1 MNIEHILFLDIE
13 TVAGTKCYDDLSERM
28 QQLWAKKA
36 SFLLRKESF
45 GQNPNDLTAGELYER
60 AGIYAEFGKIVS
72 IALGFFK
79 RDDGELQLRIK
90 DISLH
95 DEKALLEEFKSL
107 LEGSFANPKGFPGK
121 GIPSDNFKTLR
132 LCAHNGKE
140 FDFPYIA
147 RRMIVNGIK
156 LPNCLNLA
164 GKKPWEIPHID
175 TMDLWKFGDYKNFT
189 SLDLL
194 AAILDIPTSK
204 DDIDGSQ
211 VNEVYYRQNDLE
223 RIGHYCKKDVAVLA
237 QVYLKLVQA
246 EPIRQ
251 DQIVI
256 L

>member
-1 MNIEHILFLDIE
+1 MNLEHILFLDIE
-13 TVAGTKCYDDLSERM
+13 TVAGAKCYDDLPERM

-36 SFLLRKESF
+36 SSLKPSRD
-45 GQNPNDLTAGELYER
+45 DLSAGKFYEEK

-72 IALGFFK
+72 IALGYFK

-107 LEGSFANPKGFPGK
+107 IESSFAK

-156 LPNCLNLA
+156 LPDCLNLA

-175 TMDLWKFGDYKNFT
+175 TMDFWKFGDYKNFT

-194 AAILDIPTSK
+194 AAILDTPTSK

-211 VNEVYYRQNDLE
+211 VNKVYYRENDLE
-223 RIGHYCKKDVAVLA
+223 RIGRYCKKDVEVLA

>member
-1 MNIEHILFLDIE
+1 MNLEHLLFLDIE
-13 TVAGTKCYDDLSERM
+13 TVAGAKCYDDLPERM
-28 QQLWAKKA
+28 QQLWIKKS

-45 GQNPNDLTAGELYER
+45 PKESFWRDIYER

-79 RDDGELQLRIK
+79 KDGGELQLRIK

-95 DEKALLEEFKSL
+95 DEKVLLEEFKSIID
-107 LEGSFANPKGFPGK
+107 SFGNSSERS
-121 GIPSDNFKTLR
+121 PSDKTLK

-156 LPNCLNLA
+156 LPDCLNLA

-223 RIGHYCKKDVAVLA
+223 RIGHYCKKDVSVLA

>member
-1 MNIEHILFLDIE
+1 MNLEHILFLDIE
-13 TVAGTKCYDDLSERM
+13 TVAGAKHYDDLPERM

-36 SFLLRKESF
+36 SSLLRKESPKGVRSTF

-72 IALGFFK
+72 IALGYFK
-79 RDDGELQLRIK
+79 RDGGELQLRIK

-95 DEKALLEEFKSL
+95 NEKALLEEFKSL
-107 LEGSFANPKGFPGK
+107 IDSSF
-121 GIPSDNFKTLR
+121 NFKTLK

-140 FDFPYIA
+140 FDFPYMA

-156 LPNCLNLA
+156 LPDCLNLA

-223 RIGHYCKKDVAVLA
+223 RIGHYCKKDVSVLA

>member
-1 MNIEHILFLDIE
+1 MNLEHLLFLDIE
-13 TVAGTKCYDDLSERM
+13 TVAGAKHYDDLPERM

-36 SFLLRKESF
+36 SFLTPKRD
-45 GQNPNDLTAGELYER
+45 DLTASELYER

-79 RDDGELQLRIK
+79 KDGGELQLRIK

-95 DEKALLEEFKSL
+95 DEKALLEEFKL
-107 LEGSFANPKGFPGK
+107 LIDSSFAKGT
-121 GIPSDNFKTLR
+121 PSGNLKTLK

-147 RRMIVNGIK
+147 RRMIINGIK

-246 EPIRQ
+246 QPIRQ